1 MLVLSHM
8 TLFVMPWTVARQI
21 PLSMEFYQ
29 ERILEWVAISFS
41 RGSSRPRGRTQ
52 VFWVS
57 CLGKQVLYHCTTCE
71 AQEFM
76 YDDDQIIFTNGQP
89 LVFLYI
95 DVFKRTS

>member
-1 MLVLSHM
+1 MLVLLSHM

-52 VFWVS
+52 VF
-57 CLGKQVLYHCTTCE
+57 
-71 AQEFM
+71 
-76 YDDDQIIFTNGQP
+76 
-89 LVFLYI
+89 
-95 DVFKRTS
+95 